1 MSKMTPFL
9 IFGLFLLQQTAQAAC
24 EEPAQSSADKMPVI
38 SEIALANMIIYSQE
52 YMRYFFADNDSEVQP
67 LPASGISLF
76 LARYVQEKRRISGTF
91 TLPLREEEIR
101 RPNTP
106 ATSYY
111 YPKLAM
117 FGIEQDLLQTNLS
130 RHQYCF
136 KVSAGAGL
144 SLVLSDRFLKYA
156 PPFLLIRSAAEVG
169 ENVYLNFG
177 IGYSGNI
184 KSGAWFFPF
193 GISYRLV
200 ENR

>member
-1 MSKMTPFL
+1 MLKMIPIL
-9 IFGLFLLQQTAQAAC
+9 ICGLFLLQQTAQAAC
-24 EEPAQSSADKMPVI
+24 EESARNAIENRPIV
-38 SEIALANMIIYSQE
+38 SEIALANMVIYSQE
-52 YMRYFFADNDSEVQP
+52 YMRYFFADFDSSIQP

-76 LARYVQEKRRISGTF
+76 LARDVQEKRRISGTF

-101 RPNTP
+101 RTNAP
-106 ATSYY
+106 ATTYY

-130 RHQYCF
+130 THPYCF

-144 SLVLSDRFLKYA
+144 SFVLSERFLKYA
-156 PPFLLIRSAAEVG
+156 PPFLLNRSAAEVG

-193 GISYRLV
+193 GISYRLF
-200 ENR
+200 EDR